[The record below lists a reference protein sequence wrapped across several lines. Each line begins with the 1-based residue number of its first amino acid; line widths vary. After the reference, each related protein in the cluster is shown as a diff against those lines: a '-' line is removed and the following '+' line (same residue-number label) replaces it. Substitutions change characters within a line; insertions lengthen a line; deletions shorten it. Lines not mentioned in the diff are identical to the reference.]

1 MAEQGLARF
10 VVHRQVIY
18 VIGRNSLRFDL
29 PDSLATEL
37 RSNSENDQ
45 PTRPTG
51 SDSETSAKEMGT
63 PSMDT
68 DRAKDRDARVKK
80 SRRGDAKALERQIV
94 EVR

>member
-1 MAEQGLARF
+1 M
-10 VVHRQVIY
+10 
-18 VIGRNSLRFDL
+18 IGRNSLRFDL

-45 PTRPTG
+45 PTSPTG
-51 SDSETSAKEMGT
+51 SDSETSAKETGT
-63 PSMDT
+63 PSMDI
-68 DRAKDRDARVKK
+68 DRAKDREARARK